1 MELIFEEDEFIIKTI
16 SAPEEFEAALK
27 LRHEVFAEELKWVP
41 EATDG
46 LERDPYDAFSY
57 SIGVFREDMTLAG
70 SLRMILPPNPF
81 MIDREFAAL
90 LPNGKTIERSPD
102 VAEITRLCVR
112 KEFRSNKGGHN
123 MTLLLYKGLYHW
135 NIMNGVRYSAMVV
148 DNRCYRILRL
158 GCLPVE
164 AVGDFKTMPDGV
176 KAAVC
181 MLDWRRF
188 EKEASARRPDYYEWM
203 SVISMPAN
211 RYRAQSLSHAPCLP
225 H

>member
-1 MELIFEEDEFIIKTI
+1 MELIFEESGFIVKTI

-41 EATDG
+41 ETPDG
-46 LERDPYDAFSY
+46 LERDPYDGFSS

-81 MIDREFAAL
+81 MIDKEFAVL
-90 LPNGKTIERSPD
+90 MPEGERIERSPE
-102 VAEITRLCVR
+102 VAEITRLCVK
-112 KEFRSNKGGHN
+112 KEFRSNKGGRDI
-123 MTLLLYKGLYHW
+123 TLLLYKGLYHW
-135 NIMNGVRYSAMVV
+135 NMMNGVRYSAMVV

-164 AVGDFKTMPDGV
+164 AVGDFITMPDGV

-188 EKEASARRPDYYEWM
+188 ETEASVRRPDYYEWM

-211 RYRAQSLSHAPCLP
+211 RYRARSLSHELYLQ